1 MKTGPAWRTHSI
13 NWLALAGSSPNSRK
27 NLRNTKMKREKPQGP
42 IPGTGSNQNG
52 ARRDGNFAR
61 CEMTSRPPSARSSMR
76 RRKREREFS
85 QSSVAR
91 STKSEANSDNSHG
104 GRKFRGKPAQIDQ
117 EKGCFMPNRSF
128 QSPIKNARF
137 HAVTTRLA
145 EAPRRPPRGGPHN
158 DPAA

>member
-13 NWLALAGSSPNSRK
+13 NWRALAGSSPNSKR
-27 NLRNTKMKREKPQGP
+27 NLRNTKMKREKTQGP

-61 CEMTSRPPSARSSMR
+61 CEMTSRPRSARSSMR
-76 RRKREREFS
+76 RWKREREFS

-104 GRKFRGKPAQIDQ
+104 GQKFRGKPAQIEPGKIEPGERFSHAKQ
-117 EKGCFMPNRSF
+117 ELSEP
-128 QSPIKNARF
+128 
-137 HAVTTRLA
+137 
-145 EAPRRPPRGGPHN
+145 
-158 DPAA
+158 D